1 MKKAIIC
8 ILTLAASTAMATD
21 QSPYAFGGSCSS
33 QGAWTANALS
43 STQELR
49 RITNALHD
57 DPNCKAL
64 GKGMQTALTNLEAE
78 VQKANAE
85 LPAENTRRLSQI
97 PNEIAALRSYYGST
111 KEDKVRTKITG
122 MLMKRSLEGASLS
135 AAIEGASPNARTA
148 VFLRELGQRADEAS
162 KTGLKLFNQVVDT
175 LPQLETCINDKD
187 TQLMGN
193 VMSGLVQVAT
203 SFASSGADTTGSQV
217 AQTVAKLTT
226 YMRDSKFSSVFRTL
240 NQTEFQASMACL
252 VEITSEAYCN
262 ARDAM
267 GLFKSGM
274 TDLNWR
280 KQQGNKVTSGNPFVG
295 YYVLNTHIPNI
306 TRWMQ
311 KIQIGVDPMLPTDAV
326 FQNRIQQEV
335 TDFYMGLKTLLGEYN
350 ATTSTIR
357 SLQNVKAKKQQLL
370 KLIQSITEAM
380 LRGGAT
386 SFGGQG
392 DKTNFFTMASSPLE
406 IPFLLL
412 GMQVPEQIWGR
423 DKGLQQ
429 IDYFSW
435 LQANMDSLPEFQNP
449 EALAE
454 KIGTNMRQLAQ
465 SANVNVI
472 EYFSKWYI
480 VDKEALMNESTVDVN
495 YTVRESLLITRQYLE
510 VAKER
515 LIKYNGDYSRLP
527 MIMLTQ
533 KKIDAILEKYAAV
546 EATGKAFKVK
556 LNAANLTEDDV
567 LTASKEAAD
576 LIQTVYEQFNVMLSR
591 SGFLANR
598 MIGIIQYDYTL
609 LIQNK
614 VNFSDYQNE
623 IFVATGMAGLDRM
636 LQMFNANP
644 ANIQSDLNM
653 ALDINKGNLFA
664 LEKLLKDN
672 FVAVIAK
679 KKMVAEDRN
688 GFGAITRDSI
698 GRLLVDVS
706 KDKYSPVTN
715 SKKDR
720 GSWWNPWNFAPELT
734 SPAGYF
740 TVVGYWWANA
750 NRYPL
755 GDETNRAPE
764 SEFKDNLALFS
775 QFCIQSLAFYDQSA
789 ISTMCKEAI
798 LRSPFGGLKSLDLRY
813 EQRYNAYRDD
823 KRYEPALRKA
833 WNYSDRICAFRD
845 YNRKNLVKFM
855 SLNKKE
861 KQEFFADQA
870 AKQGG
875 QAVPPPAAE

>member
-1 MKKAIIC
+1 MKNAFIC
-8 ILTLAASTAMATD
+8 ILMLTASTAMAD
-21 QSPYAFGGSCSS
+21 GGPSPYAFGGACSS
-33 QGAWTANALS
+33 QGAWTANALQ

-49 RITNALHD
+49 RITHALHD
-57 DPNCKAL
+57 NPACQAL
-64 GKGMQTALTNLEAE
+64 GKGMQTALTNLELE
-78 VQKANAE
+78 VQRANANSTPE
-85 LPAENTRRLSQI
+85 SARRISQI
-97 PNEIAALRSYYGST
+97 PNEIAALRSFYGNTSGDM
-111 KEDKVRTKITG
+111 KSKVMG
-122 MLMKRSLEGASLS
+122 LLMNRAIEGASLS
-135 AAIEGASPNARTA
+135 AAVGGSTPNGLAA
-148 VFLRELGQRADEAS
+148 DLLRDFGQRTNEAS

-175 LPQLETCINDKD
+175 LPQLETCIDDKQK
-187 TQLMGN
+187 QLMGN

-203 SFASSGADTTGSQV
+203 SFASSGSDTTGSQI
-217 AQTVAKLTT
+217 AQTVSKLTT
-226 YMRDSKFSSVFRTL
+226 YMRDSKFSSVFSTL
-240 NQTEFQASMACL
+240 NQQEFQASMACL

-267 GLFKSGM
+267 GLFKTGM
-274 TDLNWR
+274 TELEWR
-280 KQQGNKVTSGNPFVG
+280 KQLDGKITSANPFVG
-295 YYVLNTHIPNI
+295 YYILNTHVPNI

-350 ATTSTIR
+350 AATSTIK
-357 SLQNVKAKKQQLL
+357 SLQNLKAKKQQLL

-386 SFGGQG
+386 NPYGGG

-412 GMQVPEQIWGR
+412 GMPVPEQVWGR
-423 DKGLQQ
+423 EKSLQQ

-435 LQANMDSLPEFQNP
+435 LQANMDQLPEFQNP

-454 KIGTNMRQLAQ
+454 KIGTNMRQLAA

-472 EYFSKWYI
+472 DYFSKWYI

-495 YTVRESLLITRQYLE
+495 YTVKESFKIIRQYLD

-533 KKIDAILEKYAAV
+533 KKIDAILEKYAVV
-546 EATGKAFKVK
+546 EASGKVFKTK
-556 LNAANLTEDDV
+556 LKADNLTEEDV
-567 LTASKEAAD
+567 LKASAEAAD

-598 MIGIIQYDYTL
+598 MIGIIQYDYIL
-609 LIQNK
+609 LVQNK
-614 VNFSDYQNE
+614 VNFTEYQQD
-623 IFVATGMAGLDRM
+623 IFTATGMAGLDRM

-688 GFGAITRDSI
+688 GFGAVSRDSI
-698 GRLLVDVS
+698 GRLLIDVS
-706 KDKYSPVTN
+706 KDKYSPITD

-720 GSWWNPWNFAPELT
+720 GSWWNPWNFAPDLT
-734 SPAGYF
+734 SPVGAF
-740 TVVGYWWANA
+740 TVIGYWWANA
-750 NRYPL
+750 NRYPI
-755 GDETNRAPE
+755 GEETNRAPE
-764 SEFKDNLALFS
+764 SEFKDNLALYS

-798 LRSPFGGLKSLDLRY
+798 LRSPFSGIKSLDLRY
-813 EQRYNAYRDD
+813 EQRYNGYLED
-823 KRYEPALRKA
+823 KKLPVATRKS

-861 KQEFFADQA
+861 KQAFIADQA
-870 AKQGG
+870 AKEAGP
-875 QAVPPPAAE
+875 VKPAQDEN